1 MKFPRRAFVHL
12 AVGAAAL
19 PAVPRIA
26 RAQAYPSR
34 PVRIVVGFPAGGA
47 TDIQA
52 RLMGEWL
59 TERLGQQFI
68 VENKPGASG
77 NIGTETVA
85 KAPADGYTLLQVVT
99 PHAINAALYTNLSFD
114 FIRDIAPVIYAAR
127 LAYVVVVN
135 PSVPATTIPEL
146 IAYAKANPG
155 KINYGS
161 AGQGTPQN
169 IACELF
175 KMMTGVNLVHVP
187 YKGGAPAVAD
197 LIAGHVQV
205 IFAPVSESIQQIKAG
220 KLRAL
225 AVTTATRLDV
235 LPDVPTIADFVPGY
249 EASGFAGIGVP
260 RNTPAEIIDMLN
272 KEINAGL
279 ADTKIKARI
288 VELGGTVLGGTPA
301 EFGEDHLGG
310 HRKVGE
316 GDQVRGHQGRIGPV
330 ATGFQIL
337 SLSRARTAPCPDHA
351 AKSEI
356 KGLKPDNRGGE
367 WASTGVRDTWRLS
380 LTEWKRCAI
389 V

>member
-1 MKFPRRAFVHL
+1 MRFSRRTFVHL
-12 AVGAAAL
+12 AAGAAAS
-19 PAVPRIA
+19 PALSQVA
-26 RAQAYPSR
+26 RAQAWPSR
-34 PVRIVVGFPAGGA
+34 TVRIIVGFPPGGA

-77 NIGTETVA
+77 NIGTDTVA

-99 PHAINAALYTNLSFD
+99 PAAINAALYSNLPFD
-114 FIRDIAPVIYAAR
+114 FSRDIAPVVYVAR

-187 YKGGAPAVAD
+187 YRGGAPAVAD
-197 LIAGHVQV
+197 LISGQVQV
-205 IFAPVSESIQQIKAG
+205 IFAPVSEAIQHIKAG

-225 AVTTATRLDV
+225 AVTTAQRLDV
-235 LPDVPTIADFVPGY
+235 FPDVPPVADFVPGY
-249 EASGFAGIGVP
+249 EASGFAGIGAP
-260 RNTPAEIIDMLN
+260 KNTPADIINLLN

-279 ADTKIKARI
+279 ADARIKARI
-288 VELGGTVLGGTPA
+288 VDLGGTVVGGSPA
-301 EFGEDHLGG
+301 EFATLISDATEKWA
-310 HRKVGE
+310 KV
-316 GDQVRGHQGRIGPV
+316 
-330 ATGFQIL
+330 
-337 SLSRARTAPCPDHA
+337 
-351 AKSEI
+351 I
-356 KGLKPDNRGGE
+356 KFAGIKAE
-367 WASTGVRDTWRLS
+367 
-380 LTEWKRCAI
+380 
-389 V
+389 

>member
-1 MKFPRRAFVHL
+1 MKFLRRAFMHL

-19 PAVPRIA
+19 PAVSRSS

-34 PVRIVVGFPAGGA
+34 PARIVVGFTAGGA

-52 RLMGEWL
+52 RLMGDWL
-59 TERLGQQFI
+59 SERLGQQFI

-85 KAPADGYTLLQVVT
+85 KAAADGYTLLQVVT
-99 PHAINAALYTNLSFD
+99 PHAINAALYSNLNFD
-114 FIRDIAPVIYAAR
+114 FMRDIAPVICIAR

-135 PSVPATTIPEL
+135 PSVPATTLPEL

-155 KINYGS
+155 KLNYGS

-175 KMMTGVNLVHVP
+175 KMMAGVNLVHVP

-205 IFAPVSESIQQIKAG
+205 IFAPVSESIQQIKSG

-235 LPDVPTIADFVPGY
+235 FPDIPTVGNFVPGY
-249 EASGFAGIGVP
+249 EASGFGGIGVP
-260 RNTPAEIIDMLN
+260 RNTPAEIIDRLN

-279 ADTKIKARI
+279 ADSKIKTRLE
-288 VELGGTVLGGTPA
+288 ELGGTVLGGTPA
-301 EFGEDHLGG
+301 EFGTILAEATEKWA
-310 HRKVGE
+310 KV
-316 GDQVRGHQGRIGPV
+316 
-330 ATGFQIL
+330 
-337 SLSRARTAPCPDHA
+337 
-351 AKSEI
+351 I
-356 KGLKPDNRGGE
+356 KFAGIKAE
-367 WASTGVRDTWRLS
+367 
-380 LTEWKRCAI
+380 
-389 V
+389 